1 MCGNGRWGGLGNN
14 IYSSAQGSPLR
25 AKSVSGL
32 LECKTRSFPNGAAN
46 PQATVDSEKEQRLKP
61 IIPHAISISP
71 TGHVLLTLETYNS
84 GLAGGR
90 DMFVWGTNQQY
101 ELGNGRRA
109 SLAVPTAPQQADGTR
124 FMLMKTW
131 ADVKDM
137 QGKVWKR
144 GVTVEQCA
152 QAGYGNTIVYWK
164 IC

>member
-1 MCGNGRWGGLGNN
+1 
-14 IYSSAQGSPLR
+14 
-25 AKSVSGL
+25 
-32 LECKTRSFPNGAAN
+32 
-46 PQATVDSEKEQRLKP
+46 
-61 IIPHAISISP
+61 
-71 TGHVLLTLETYNS
+71 
-84 GLAGGR
+84 
-90 DMFVWGTNQQY
+90 MFVWGTNQQY

-109 SLAVPTAPQQADGTR
+109 SLAVPTAPQKAGGTR

-144 GVTVEQCA
+144 GATVEQCA